1 MTRPKGKRRFYEHHV
16 VDIDPFA
23 VKQVSGASSGIKK
36 GSPRF
41 HAVRGFWRH
50 YKQPIKT
57 GPNAGKT
64 QVWIEPQ
71 WRGDKEKGVITKE
84 YNILR
89 SERGDDAED

>member
-1 MTRPKGKRRFYEHHV
+1 
-16 VDIDPFA
+16 
-23 VKQVSGASSGIKK
+23 VSGASSGIKK